1 MTTYAITG
9 ATGPLGRLVIDALLA
24 GGVAAADIVAIAR
37 TPSKA
42 ADLAARGVV
51 VREGDYSR
59 PETLPAALRDVT
71 NLLLISGNEVG
82 RRVPQHTA
90 VIEAA
95 RAAGVARI
103 AYTSILR
110 ADSTELSLAAEHKAT
125 EIALR
130 ESGVP
135 FTLLRNGWYTENYT
149 GQLGQYLERGEILG
163 AAGDGR
169 IAAATRADYAAAAA
183 AALTGEG
190 HDNAVYE
197 LGGTPFTLTEL
208 ATTITEVTGT
218 KVVYRD
224 VTVPELAGV
233 LQSAGLDEGT
243 AHFVAGL
250 DEAIAHGDLD
260 APDDDLIRLIGR
272 PGTPPADA
280 VRAAAS

>member
-24 GGVAAADIVAIAR
+24 KGVPASDVVAIAR
-37 TPSKA
+37 TPPKA

-110 ADSTELSLAAEHKAT
+110 ADSSELSLAAEHKAT
-125 EIALR
+125 EIVLR

-135 FTLLRNGWYTENYT
+135 FTLLRNSWYTENYT
-149 GQLGQYLERGEILG
+149 GQLGRYLERGEILG

-169 IAAATRADYAAAAA
+169 ISAATRADYAAAAA

-250 DEAIAHGDLD
+250 DGAIARGGLD
-260 APDDDLIRLIGR
+260 TPGDDLSRLIGR